1 MAAGLQKLRV
11 FDQAA
16 LPPMAKS
23 ASEKGSDK
31 RSEKGSQ
38 DESEKQNG
46 KDSEGYWR
54 PLLIL
59 TAFLI
64 FCSLMLSGYSQAVM
78 WLDKPIAEVRIIGD
92 TKYLNKRV
100 LAEKLAAGINAP
112 LMNVDIAGLRETI
125 LDDPWVHGAKIKRD
139 WPPAVEVTI
148 DEQIPVARWGGK
160 GLLNHQGDIFWPES
174 TEGYLSLPVL
184 NGPAT
189 QTQQLMAQYHDLS
202 RLFQGAD
209 VKMTGLSMEARG
221 AWSLVLDNGIEVIV
235 GREQLRERLQRF
247 LHVYQ
252 KELAPRAEQIEK
264 VDIRYT
270 NGVAVKW
277 RKHEEQV
284 EAG

>member
-1 MAAGLQKLRV
+1 MAARLQKLKV
-11 FDQAA
+11 FDQSS
-16 LPPMAKS
+16 LPLPAV
-23 ASEKGSDK
+23 AETDHTLD
-31 RSEKGSQ
+31 RE
-38 DESEKQNG
+38 
-46 KDSEGYWR
+46 SEGYWR

-64 FCSLMLSGYSQAVM
+64 FSSLMFSAYSQVM
-78 WLDKPIAEVRIIGD
+78 VWLDKPISEVRIIGD

-100 LAEKLAAGINAP
+100 LAEKMAAGINAP
-112 LMNVDIAGLRETI
+112 LMNIDISSLREII
-125 LDDPWVHGAKIKRD
+125 LDDPWVHGARIKRD
-139 WPPAVEVTI
+139 WPPAVEVII
-148 DEQIPVARWGGK
+148 DEQIPVARWGSK

-174 TEGYLSLPVL
+174 TQAYLTLPVL

-189 QTQQLMAQYHDLS
+189 ETQHLMAQYHDLS
-202 RLFQGAD
+202 RLFQGAN

-221 AWSLVLDNGIEVIV
+221 AWSLILDNGIEVVV

-277 RKHEEQV
+277 RKLEEQV
-284 EAG
+284 KAG